1 MQIVEPGEMARDA
14 AYIATLMTL
23 DHALRVEFPGRV
35 AVVSSF
41 GVESAVL
48 LALVAEVDPSVPV
61 LFLETGRHFEETLTY
76 RAELAAHLGLTG
88 VRDLAPDVAALA
100 TVDPDATLAGRDP
113 DACCFVRKVAPLEA
127 ALAGFDAWVSGRKR
141 HQAAT
146 RAALPARETVD
157 GRLKL
162 NPLASWTAAALAAEH
177 RRRKLPTH
185 PLVAFGYRSVGCAP
199 CTRPVAPGE
208 DDRAGRWAG
217 MAKTECGIH
226 VGADGQLVRAG
237 LNP

>member
-1 MQIVEPGEMARDA
+1 MARDA
-14 AYIATLMTL
+14 AYIETLMVL
-23 DHALRVEFPGRV
+23 DHVLRVEFPGRV

-48 LALVAEVDPSVPV
+48 LALVAEVDRSVPV

-76 RAELAAHLGLTG
+76 RAELATHLGLTD
-88 VRDLAPDVAALA
+88 VRDLTPDATALA
-100 TVDPDATLAGRDP
+100 TVDPDATLAGSDP

-127 ALAGFDAWVSGRKR
+127 ALAGFDAWISGRKR
-141 HQAAT
+141 HQSAT
-146 RAALPARETVD
+146 RTVLPARETVD

-162 NPLASWTAAALAAEH
+162 NPLAEWTAAALAAEH
-177 RRRKLPTH
+177 RRRKLPSH
-185 PLVAFGYRSVGCAP
+185 PLVPFGYRSVGCAP
-199 CTRPVAPGE
+199 CTRAVAPGE
-208 DDRAGRWAG
+208 DARAGRWAG

-237 LNP
+237 AGLNGLNQ